1 METVAITTYQSAS
14 IPSRKKFLSN
24 VKQTQEG
31 DLRMMDKTHLP
42 LKADDKPNQK
52 KQFKN

>member
-1 METVAITTYQSAS
+1 METVDITNHKSAS
-14 IPSRKKFLSN
+14 MPSRKKFLCH
-24 VKQTQEG
+24 VKQTHEG
-31 DLRMMDKTHLP
+31 DMRMMEKTHLP